1 MPMKELVFS
10 VLAVAGIAGLRAGLK
25 AYKAKG
31 KFSGEVVAEALEG
44 ALDATKKP

>member
-1 MPMKELVFS
+1 MKELVFS

>member
-1 MPMKELVFS
+1 MLMKELIFS
-10 VLAVAGIAGLRAGLK
+10 VLAVAGVAGLRAGLK